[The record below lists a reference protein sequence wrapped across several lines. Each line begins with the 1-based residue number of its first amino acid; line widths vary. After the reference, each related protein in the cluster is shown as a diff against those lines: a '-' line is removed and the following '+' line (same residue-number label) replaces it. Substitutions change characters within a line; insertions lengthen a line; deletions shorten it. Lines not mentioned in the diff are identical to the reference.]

1 MINAIITNCLFLN
14 KLKNYKVV
22 LTNAMDILNDVME
35 ISKGLE
41 PRNVTMDLGIN
52 MQFIMVCNN
61 IIT

>member
-1 MINAIITNCLFLN
+1 MN
-14 KLKNYKVV
+14 KQV

-41 PRNVTMDLGIN
+41 HRNVTMDLGIN